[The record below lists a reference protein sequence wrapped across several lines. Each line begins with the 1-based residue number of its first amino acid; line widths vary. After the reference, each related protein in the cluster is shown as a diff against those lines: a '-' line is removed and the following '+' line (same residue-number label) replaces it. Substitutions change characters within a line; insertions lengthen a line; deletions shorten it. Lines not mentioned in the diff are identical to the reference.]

1 MINKIYFTFLLIF
14 SLSLLGDPY
23 APLNFPSYNPFT
35 LKFIHFDNKTLGNY
49 RETNHLSISVENS
62 SFAVKEKINN
72 DQLTIDGEIAKVSI
86 NYFRKVSDNLTLN
99 VSLPLYSFNRGFL
112 DSPIEQWHDLFGLS
126 DGSRVDLPK
135 SQLNYEVLSGSNK
148 ERIHDS
154 DIGIGDIQISTK
166 LNFYSKNRSNLY
178 LITSLEIPTGSKKK
192 YFGNNEFDGLIALNL
207 KNHLKDNLV
216 INSVFG
222 VSIISQ
228 NHNFILRERNTSYF
242 SKVLLSWKPQYFL
255 SRKAINPLI
264 YKINFEVFEPK
275 IKSDFKA
282 LGDEYYV
289 FGLGA
294 TFEFAKD
301 KYFNFGFSEDLKVNS
316 SADFSFVFGFEI
328 EI

>member
-1 MINKIYFTFLLIF
+1 M
-14 SLSLLGDPY
+14 
-23 APLNFPSYNPFT
+23 
-35 LKFIHFDNKTLGNY
+35 
-49 RETNHLSISVENS
+49 
-62 SFAVKEKINN
+62 
-72 DQLTIDGEIAKVSI
+72 
-86 NYFRKVSDNLTLN
+86 N
-99 VSLPLYSFNRGFL
+99 VSLPIYSFNKGFL
-112 DSPIEQWHDLFGLS
+112 DNPIEQWHDLFGLS

-135 SQLNYEVLSGSNK
+135 SQLNFEVLSGSNK
-148 ERIHDS
+148 ERINDS
-154 DIGIGDIQISTK
+154 NIGIGDIQISTK
-166 LNFYSKNRSNLY
+166 LNFYSKNKSDLY
-178 LITSLEIPTGSKKK
+178 FITSLEIPTGSKKK
-192 YFGNNEFDGLIALNL
+192 YFGNDELDGIIALNL
-207 KNHLKDNLV
+207 KNHLKDNLI

-222 VSIISQ
+222 VSIINQ
-228 NHNFILRERNTSYF
+228 NHNFIFRERNTSYF

-255 SRKAINPLI
+255 SRQAINPLI

>member
-72 DQLTIDGEIAKVSI
+72 DQLTLDGEIAKVSI

-99 VSLPLYSFNRGFL
+99 VSLPIYSFNKGFL
-112 DSPIEQWHDLFGLS
+112 DNPIEQWHDLFGLS

-135 SQLNYEVLSGSNK
+135 RQLNFEVLSDSNK
-148 ERIHDS
+148 ERIQDS
-154 DIGIGDIQISTK
+154 NIGIGDIQISTK
-166 LNFYSKNRSNLY
+166 LNFYSKNRSDLY
-178 LITSLEIPTGSKKK
+178 LITSLEIPTGSIKK
-192 YFGNNEFDGLIALNL
+192 YFGNDEFDGLIALNL

-222 VSIISQ
+222 ISIINQ
-228 NHNFILRERNTSYF
+228 NRNFVLRERNTSYF

-255 SRKAINPLI
+255 SRKSINPLI

-275 IKSDFKA
+275 IKSDFKT

-316 SADFSFVFGFEI
+316 SADFSFIFGFEI

>member
-35 LKFIHFDNKTLGNY
+35 LKFIHFDNRTLGNY
-49 RETNHLSISVENS
+49 RETNHLSVSVENS
-62 SFAVKEKINN
+62 SFAVIENINK
-72 DQLTIDGEIAKVSI
+72 DQLTLDGETTKTSI
-86 NYFRKVSDNLTLN
+86 NYARKLSDILTLN
-99 VSLPLYSFNRGFL
+99 VSLPIYSFSRGFL

-135 SQLNYEVLSGSNK
+135 SQLNFEVLSGSYK
-148 ERIHDS
+148 ERINDS
-154 DIGIGDIQISTK
+154 DIGIGDIQVSTK
-166 LNFYSKNRSNLY
+166 LNFYSKNRSVLY

-192 YFGNNEFDGLIALNL
+192 YFGNDELDGLIALNL
-207 KNHLKDNLV
+207 KNHLRDNLV

-222 VSIISQ
+222 VSIINQ
-228 NHNFILRERNTSYF
+228 NHNFIFRERNTSYF

-255 SRKAINPLI
+255 SRQAINPLI
-264 YKINFEVFEPK
+264 YKINFEIFEPK

-294 TFEFAKD
+294 TYEYAKD

-328 EI
+328 KI

>member
-35 LKFIHFDNKTLGNY
+35 LKFIHFDNRTLGNY
-49 RETNHLSISVENS
+49 RETNHLSVSVENS

-72 DQLTIDGEIAKVSI
+72 DHLTLDGEIVKTSI
-86 NYFRKVSDNLTLN
+86 NYFRKLSDNLTLN
-99 VSLPLYSFNRGFL
+99 VSLPIYSFSRGFL

-126 DGSRVDLPK
+126 DGSRVNLSK
-135 SQLNYEVLSGSNK
+135 SQLNFEILSGSNK
-148 ERIHDS
+148 ERIQDS

-166 LNFYSKNRSNLY
+166 LNFYSKNRSDLY
-178 LITSLEIPTGSKKK
+178 LITSLEIPTGNKKK
-192 YFGNNEFDGLIALNL
+192 YFGNDEFDGLIALNL

-222 VSIISQ
+222 VSIINQ

-255 SRKAINPLI
+255 SRQAINPLI

-294 TFEFAKD
+294 TFEYAKD

-328 EI
+328 KI

>member
-72 DQLTIDGEIAKVSI
+72 DQLTLDGEIAKVSI

-99 VSLPLYSFNRGFL
+99 VSLPIYSFNKGFL
-112 DSPIEQWHDLFGLS
+112 DNPIEQWHDLFGLS

-135 SQLNYEVLSGSNK
+135 SQLNFEVLSDSNK
-148 ERIHDS
+148 ERIQDS
-154 DIGIGDIQISTK
+154 NIGIGDIQISTK
-166 LNFYSKNRSNLY
+166 LNFYSKNRSDLY
-178 LITSLEIPTGSKKK
+178 LITSLEIPTGSIKK
-192 YFGNNEFDGLIALNL
+192 YFGNDEFDGLIALNL

-222 VSIISQ
+222 VSIINQ
-228 NHNFILRERNTSYF
+228 NRNFVLRERNTSYF

-255 SRKAINPLI
+255 SRQAINPLI

-275 IKSDFKA
+275 IKSDFKT

-316 SADFSFVFGFEI
+316 SADFSFIFGFEI

>member
-72 DQLTIDGEIAKVSI
+72 DQLTLDGEIAKVSI
-86 NYFRKVSDNLTLN
+86 NYFRKVSDSLTLN
-99 VSLPLYSFNRGFL
+99 VSLPIYSFNKGFL
-112 DSPIEQWHDLFGLS
+112 DNPIEQWHDLFGLS

-135 SQLNYEVLSGSNK
+135 SQLNFEVLSDSNK
-148 ERIHDS
+148 ERIQDS
-154 DIGIGDIQISTK
+154 NIGIGDIQISTK
-166 LNFYSKNRSNLY
+166 LNFYSKNRSDLY
-178 LITSLEIPTGSKKK
+178 LITSLEIPTGSIKK
-192 YFGNNEFDGLIALNL
+192 YFGNDEFDGLIALNL

-222 VSIISQ
+222 VSIINQ
-228 NHNFILRERNTSYF
+228 NRNFVLRERNTSYF

-255 SRKAINPLI
+255 SRKSINPLI

-275 IKSDFKA
+275 IKSDFKT

-316 SADFSFVFGFEI
+316 SADFSFIFGFEI

>member
-35 LKFIHFDNKTLGNY
+35 LKFIHFDNRLLGNY
-49 RETNHLSISVENS
+49 RETNHLSISIENS
-62 SFAVKEKINN
+62 SFSVIENINN
-72 DQLTIDGEIAKVSI
+72 DQLTLDGETTKTSI
-86 NYFRKVSDNLTLN
+86 NCARKLSDILTLN
-99 VSLPLYSFNRGFL
+99 VSLPIYSFSRGFL
-112 DSPIEQWHDLFGLS
+112 DSPIEQWHDLLGLS

-135 SQLNYEVLSGSNK
+135 SQINFEVLSRSNK
-148 ERIHDS
+148 ERINDS

-178 LITSLEIPTGSKKK
+178 FITSLEIPTGSKKK
-192 YFGNNEFDGLIALNL
+192 YFGNDEFDGLIALNL
-207 KNHLKDNLV
+207 KNHLRDNLV

-222 VSIISQ
+222 VSIINQ
-228 NHNFILRERNTSYF
+228 NQNLLLRERNTSYF
-242 SKVLLSWKPQYFL
+242 SKVLLSWKPKYFL
-255 SRKAINPLI
+255 SRQAINPLI

-316 SADFSFVFGFEI
+316 SADFSFIFGFEI
-328 EI
+328 KI

>member
-35 LKFIHFDNKTLGNY
+35 LKFIHFDNRTLGNY
-49 RETNHLSISVENS
+49 RETNHLSVSVENS
-62 SFAVKEKINN
+62 SFAVLENINK
-72 DQLTIDGEIAKVSI
+72 DKLTLDGETTKTSI
-86 NYFRKVSDNLTLN
+86 NYARKLSDILTLN
-99 VSLPLYSFNRGFL
+99 VSLPIYSFSRGFL
-112 DSPIEQWHDLFGLS
+112 DSPIEQWHDLLGLS
-126 DGSRVDLPK
+126 HGSRVDLPK
-135 SQLNYEVLSGSNK
+135 SQINFEILSGSNK

-178 LITSLEIPTGSKKK
+178 FITSLEIPTGSKKK
-192 YFGNNEFDGLIALNL
+192 YFGNDEFDGLIAFNL

-222 VSIISQ
+222 VSIINQ

-275 IKSDFKA
+275 IKSEFKA

-294 TFEFAKD
+294 TFEFAKN

-328 EI
+328 KI

>member
-72 DQLTIDGEIAKVSI
+72 DQLTLDGEIAKVSI

-99 VSLPLYSFNRGFL
+99 VSLPIYSFNKGFL
-112 DSPIEQWHDLFGLS
+112 DNPIEQWHDLFGLS

-135 SQLNYEVLSGSNK
+135 SQLNFEVLSDSNK
-148 ERIHDS
+148 ERIQDS
-154 DIGIGDIQISTK
+154 NIGIGDIQISTK
-166 LNFYSKNRSNLY
+166 LNFYSKNRSDLY
-178 LITSLEIPTGSKKK
+178 LITSLEIPTGSIKK
-192 YFGNNEFDGLIALNL
+192 YFGNDEFDGLIALNL

-222 VSIISQ
+222 VSIINQ
-228 NHNFILRERNTSYF
+228 NHNFVLRERNTSYF

-255 SRKAINPLI
+255 SRKSINPLI

-275 IKSDFKA
+275 IKSDFKT

-316 SADFSFVFGFEI
+316 SADFSFIFGFEI

>member
-1 MINKIYFTFLLIF
+1 M
-14 SLSLLGDPY
+14 
-23 APLNFPSYNPFT
+23 
-35 LKFIHFDNKTLGNY
+35 
-49 RETNHLSISVENS
+49 SISVENS

-72 DQLTIDGEIAKVSI
+72 DQLILDGEIAKASI
-86 NYFRKVSDNLTLN
+86 NYFRKLSDNLTLN
-99 VSLPLYSFNRGFL
+99 VSLPIYSFNKGFL

-126 DGSRVDLPK
+126 DGSRVNLLK
-135 SQLNYEVLSGSNK
+135 SQLNFEVLSGSDKN
-148 ERIHDS
+148 RIHDS
-154 DIGIGDIQISTK
+154 NIGIGDIQISTK
-166 LNFYSKNRSNLY
+166 LNFYSKNRSDLY

-192 YFGNNEFDGLIALNL
+192 YFGNDEFDGLIALNL

-222 VSIISQ
+222 VSIINQ
-228 NHNFILRERNTSYF
+228 NHNFILREKNISYF

-255 SRKAINPLI
+255 SRKASNPLI

-282 LGDEYYV
+282 LGDEYFV

-316 SADFSFVFGFEI
+316 SADFSFIFGFEI

>member
-72 DQLTIDGEIAKVSI
+72 DQLTLDGEIAKVSI

-99 VSLPLYSFNRGFL
+99 VSLPIYSFNKGFL
-112 DSPIEQWHDLFGLS
+112 DNPIEQWHDLFGLS

-135 SQLNYEVLSGSNK
+135 SQLNFEVLSDSNK
-148 ERIHDS
+148 ERIQDS
-154 DIGIGDIQISTK
+154 NIGIGDIQISTK
-166 LNFYSKNRSNLY
+166 LNFYSKNRSDLY
-178 LITSLEIPTGSKKK
+178 LITSLEIPTGSIKK
-192 YFGNNEFDGLIALNL
+192 YFGNDEFDGLIALNL

-222 VSIISQ
+222 VSIINQ
-228 NHNFILRERNTSYF
+228 NRNFVLRERNTSYF

-255 SRKAINPLI
+255 SRKSINPLI

-275 IKSDFKA
+275 IKSDFKT
-282 LGDEYYV
+282 LGDEYFV

-316 SADFSFVFGFEI
+316 SADFSFIFGFEI

>member
-166 LNFYSKNRSNLY
+166 LNFYSKNRSDLY

-255 SRKAINPLI
+255 SRKANNPLI
-264 YKINFEVFEPK
+264 YKINFEIFEPK

-282 LGDEYYV
+282 LGDKYYV

>member
-1 MINKIYFTFLLIF
+1 LINKIYFTFLLIF

-62 SFAVKEKINN
+62 SFAVKENINN
-72 DQLTIDGEIAKVSI
+72 DQLTLDGEIAKVSI

-99 VSLPLYSFNRGFL
+99 VSLPIYSFNKGFL
-112 DSPIEQWHDLFGLS
+112 DNPIEQWHDLFGLS

-135 SQLNYEVLSGSNK
+135 SQLNFEVLSDSNK
-148 ERIHDS
+148 ERIQDS
-154 DIGIGDIQISTK
+154 NIGIGDIQISTK
-166 LNFYSKNRSNLY
+166 LNFYSKNRSDLY
-178 LITSLEIPTGSKKK
+178 LITSLEIPTGSIKK
-192 YFGNNEFDGLIALNL
+192 YFGNDEFGGLIALNL

-222 VSIISQ
+222 VSIINQ
-228 NHNFILRERNTSYF
+228 NHNFVLRERNTSYF

-255 SRKAINPLI
+255 SRKSINPLI

-275 IKSDFKA
+275 IKSDFKT

-316 SADFSFVFGFEI
+316 SADFSFIFGFEI

>member
-72 DQLTIDGEIAKVSI
+72 DQLTLDGEIAKVSI

-99 VSLPLYSFNRGFL
+99 VSLPIYSFNKGFL
-112 DSPIEQWHDLFGLS
+112 DNPIEQWHDLFGLS

-135 SQLNYEVLSGSNK
+135 SQLNFEVLSDSNK
-148 ERIHDS
+148 ERIQDS
-154 DIGIGDIQISTK
+154 NIGIGDIQISTK
-166 LNFYSKNRSNLY
+166 LNFYSKNRSDLY
-178 LITSLEIPTGSKKK
+178 LITSLEIPTGSIKK
-192 YFGNNEFDGLIALNL
+192 YFGNDEFDGLIALNL

-222 VSIISQ
+222 VSIINQ
-228 NHNFILRERNTSYF
+228 NRNFVLRERNTSYF

-255 SRKAINPLI
+255 SRKSINPLI

-316 SADFSFVFGFEI
+316 SADFSFIFGFEI

>member
-72 DQLTIDGEIAKVSI
+72 DQLTLDGEIAKVSI

-99 VSLPLYSFNRGFL
+99 VSLPIYSFNKGFL
-112 DSPIEQWHDLFGLS
+112 DNPIEQWHDLFGLS

-135 SQLNYEVLSGSNK
+135 SQLNFEVLSDSNK
-148 ERIHDS
+148 EGIQDS
-154 DIGIGDIQISTK
+154 NIGIGDIQISTK
-166 LNFYSKNRSNLY
+166 LNFYSKNRSDLY
-178 LITSLEIPTGSKKK
+178 LITSLEIPTGSIKK
-192 YFGNNEFDGLIALNL
+192 YFGNDEFDGLIALNL

-222 VSIISQ
+222 VSIINQ
-228 NHNFILRERNTSYF
+228 NHNFVLRERNTSYF

-255 SRKAINPLI
+255 SRKSINPLI

-275 IKSDFKA
+275 IKSDFKT

-316 SADFSFVFGFEI
+316 SADFSFIFGFEI

>member
-1 MINKIYFTFLLIF
+1 MKI
-14 SLSLLGDPY
+14 D
-23 APLNFPSYNPFT
+23 
-35 LKFIHFDNKTLGNY
+35 
-49 RETNHLSISVENS
+49 VECQS
-62 SFAVKEKINN
+62 K
-72 DQLTIDGEIAKVSI
+72 
-86 NYFRKVSDNLTLN
+86 
-99 VSLPLYSFNRGFL
+99 
-112 DSPIEQWHDLFGLS
+112 
-126 DGSRVDLPK
+126 
-135 SQLNYEVLSGSNK
+135 
-148 ERIHDS
+148 RIIYDV
-154 DIGIGDIQISTK
+154 IYVK
-166 LNFYSKNRSNLY
+166 LNFYSKNRSDLY

-275 IKSDFKA
+275 IKSDFKT

-316 SADFSFVFGFEI
+316 SADFSFIFGFEI

>member
-35 LKFIHFDNKTLGNY
+35 LKFIHFDNRTLGNY
-49 RETNHLSISVENS
+49 RETNHLSVSVENS
-62 SFAVKEKINN
+62 SFAVIENINK
-72 DQLTIDGEIAKVSI
+72 DQLTLDGETTKTSI
-86 NYFRKVSDNLTLN
+86 NYAKKLSDILTLN
-99 VSLPLYSFNRGFL
+99 VSLPIYSFSRGFL
-112 DSPIEQWHDLFGLS
+112 DSPIEQWHDLLGLS
-126 DGSRVDLPK
+126 HGSRVDLPK
-135 SQLNYEVLSGSNK
+135 SQINFEILSGSNK

-178 LITSLEIPTGSKKK
+178 FITSLEIPTGSKKK
-192 YFGNNEFDGLIALNL
+192 SFGNDEFDGLIAFNL

-222 VSIISQ
+222 VSIINK
-228 NHNFILRERNTSYF
+228 NHNFTLRERNTSYF

-275 IKSDFKA
+275 IKSEFKA

-294 TFEFAKD
+294 TFEFAKN

-316 SADFSFVFGFEI
+316 TADFSFVFGFEI
-328 EI
+328 KI

>member
-72 DQLTIDGEIAKVSI
+72 DQLTLDGEIAKVSI

-99 VSLPLYSFNRGFL
+99 VSLPIYSFNKGFL
-112 DSPIEQWHDLFGLS
+112 DNPIEQWHDLFGLS

-135 SQLNYEVLSGSNK
+135 SQLNFEVLSDSNK
-148 ERIHDS
+148 ERIQDS
-154 DIGIGDIQISTK
+154 NIGIGDIQISTK
-166 LNFYSKNRSNLY
+166 LNFYSKNRSDLY
-178 LITSLEIPTGSKKK
+178 LITSLEIPTGSIKK
-192 YFGNNEFDGLIALNL
+192 YFGNDEFDGLIALNL

-222 VSIISQ
+222 ISIINQ
-228 NHNFILRERNTSYF
+228 NRNFVLRERNTSYF

-255 SRKAINPLI
+255 SRKSINPLI

-275 IKSDFKA
+275 IKSDFKT

-316 SADFSFVFGFEI
+316 SADFSFIFGFEI

>member
-72 DQLTIDGEIAKVSI
+72 DQLTLDGEIAKVSI

-99 VSLPLYSFNRGFL
+99 VSLPIYSFNKGFL
-112 DSPIEQWHDLFGLS
+112 DNPIEQWHNLFGLS

-135 SQLNYEVLSGSNK
+135 SQLNFEVLSDSNK
-148 ERIHDS
+148 ERIQDS

-166 LNFYSKNRSNLY
+166 LNFYSKNRSDLY
-178 LITSLEIPTGSKKK
+178 LITSLEIPTGSIKK
-192 YFGNNEFDGLIALNL
+192 YFGNDEFDGLIALNL

-222 VSIISQ
+222 VSIINQ
-228 NHNFILRERNTSYF
+228 NRNFVLRERNTSYF

-255 SRKAINPLI
+255 SRQAINPLI

-275 IKSDFKA
+275 IKSDFKT

-316 SADFSFVFGFEI
+316 SADFSFIFGFEI

>member
-1 MINKIYFTFLLIF
+1 MINKIYFTFLFIF

-35 LKFIHFDNKTLGNY
+35 LKFIHFDNRTLGNY

-62 SFAVKEKINN
+62 SFAVKENINN
-72 DQLTIDGEIAKVSI
+72 NQLTLDGEIVKTSI
-86 NYFRKVSDNLTLN
+86 NYFRKLSDVLTLN
-99 VSLPLYSFNRGFL
+99 VTLPIYSFSRGFL
-112 DSPIEQWHDLFGLS
+112 DSPIEQWHDLFDLS

-135 SQLNYEVLSGSNK
+135 SQLNFEVLSGSNK
-148 ERIHDS
+148 ERINDAY
-154 DIGIGDIQISTK
+154 IGIGDIQISTR
-166 LNFYSKNRSNLY
+166 LNFYSKNRRDLY
-178 LITSLEIPTGSKKK
+178 FITSLEIPTGSKKK
-192 YFGNNEFDGLIALNL
+192 YFGNDEFDGLIAINL
-207 KNHLKDNLV
+207 ENRLRDNLV

-222 VSIISQ
+222 ISIINQ
-228 NHNFILRERNTSYF
+228 NHNFLLRERNTSYF

-255 SRKAINPLI
+255 SMKAINPLI
-264 YKINFEVFEPK
+264 YKINFEIFEPK

-328 EI
+328 KI

>member
-35 LKFIHFDNKTLGNY
+35 LKFIHFDNRTLGNY
-49 RETNHLSISVENS
+49 RETNHLSVSVENS
-62 SFAVKEKINN
+62 SFAVKEIINN
-72 DQLTIDGEIAKVSI
+72 DQLTLDGEIAKASI
-86 NYFRKVSDNLTLN
+86 NYFRKLSDNLTLN
-99 VSLPLYSFNRGFL
+99 VSLPIYSFSRGFL

-135 SQLNYEVLSGSNK
+135 SQLNFEVLSGSNK
-148 ERIHDS
+148 VKINDS

-166 LNFYSKNRSNLY
+166 LNFYSKNKSDLY
-178 LITSLEIPTGSKKK
+178 FITSLEIPTGNKKK
-192 YFGNNEFDGLIALNL
+192 YFGNDEFDGLIALNL
-207 KNHLKDNLV
+207 KSNLRDNLV

-222 VSIISQ
+222 VSIINQS
-228 NHNFILRERNTSYF
+228 HNSIFRERNTSYF

-255 SRKAINPLI
+255 SRQAINPLI
-264 YKINFEVFEPK
+264 YKINFEIFEPK

-282 LGDEYYV
+282 LGDEYYL

-328 EI
+328 KI

>member
-1 MINKIYFTFLLIF
+1 M
-14 SLSLLGDPY
+14 
-23 APLNFPSYNPFT
+23 
-35 LKFIHFDNKTLGNY
+35 
-49 RETNHLSISVENS
+49 
-62 SFAVKEKINN
+62 
-72 DQLTIDGEIAKVSI
+72 
-86 NYFRKVSDNLTLN
+86 N
-99 VSLPLYSFNRGFL
+99 VSLPIYSFNKGFL
-112 DSPIEQWHDLFGLS
+112 DNPIEQWHDLFGLS

-135 SQLNYEVLSGSNK
+135 SQLNFEVLSGSNK

-154 DIGIGDIQISTK
+154 NIGIGDIQISTK
-166 LNFYSKNRSNLY
+166 LNFYSKNRSDLY

-192 YFGNNEFDGLIALNL
+192 YFGNDEFDGLIALNL

-222 VSIISQ
+222 VSIINQ

-316 SADFSFVFGFEI
+316 SADFSFIFGFEI

>member
-14 SLSLLGDPY
+14 SLSLLSDPY

-72 DQLTIDGEIAKVSI
+72 DQLTLDGEIAKVSI

-99 VSLPLYSFNRGFL
+99 VSLPIYSFNKGFL
-112 DSPIEQWHDLFGLS
+112 DNPIEQWHDLFGLS

-135 SQLNYEVLSGSNK
+135 SQQNFEVLSNSNR
-148 ERIHDS
+148 ERIQDS
-154 DIGIGDIQISTK
+154 NIGIGDIQISTK
-166 LNFYSKNRSNLY
+166 LNFYSKNRSDLY
-178 LITSLEIPTGSKKK
+178 LITSLEIPTGSIKK
-192 YFGNNEFDGLIALNL
+192 YFGNDEFDGLIALNL
-207 KNHLKDNLV
+207 KNYLKDNLV

-222 VSIISQ
+222 VSIINQ
-228 NHNFILRERNTSYF
+228 NRNFVLRERNTSYF

-255 SRKAINPLI
+255 SRKSINPLI

-275 IKSDFKA
+275 IKSDFKT

-316 SADFSFVFGFEI
+316 SADFSFIFGFEI

>member
-23 APLNFPSYNPFT
+23 APINFPSYNPFT
-35 LKFIHFDNKTLGNY
+35 LKFIHFDNRILGNY
-49 RETNHLSISVENS
+49 REANHLSISVENS
-62 SFAVKEKINN
+62 SYAVKEKINN
-72 DQLTIDGEIAKVSI
+72 DQLTLDGEIVKTSI
-86 NYFRKVSDNLTLN
+86 NYFRKLSNNLTLN
-99 VSLPLYSFNRGFL
+99 VSLPIYSFSRGFL
-112 DSPIEQWHDLFGLS
+112 DTPIEQWHDLFGLS

-135 SQLNYEVLSGSNK
+135 SQLNFEVLSGSNK
-148 ERIHDS
+148 EIIRDS
-154 DIGIGDIQISTK
+154 NIGIGDIQISTK
-166 LNFYSKNRSNLY
+166 LNFYSKNISDLF

-192 YFGNNEFDGLIALNL
+192 YFGNDEFDGLIALNL

-222 VSIISQ
+222 VSMINQ

>member
-35 LKFIHFDNKTLGNY
+35 LKFIHFDNRTLGNY
-49 RETNHLSISVENS
+49 QETNHLSISVENS

-72 DQLTIDGEIAKVSI
+72 DQLTLDGEIAKTSI
-86 NYFRKVSDNLTLN
+86 NYFRKLSDNLTLN
-99 VSLPLYSFNRGFL
+99 VSLPIYSFSRGFL

-126 DGSRVDLPK
+126 DGSRVDLSK
-135 SQLNYEVLSGSNK
+135 SQLNFEILSGSNK
-148 ERIHDS
+148 ERVHDS

-166 LNFYSKNRSNLY
+166 LNFYSKKRSNLY

-192 YFGNNEFDGLIALNL
+192 YFGNDEFDGLIALNI

-222 VSIISQ
+222 VSIINQ

>member
-35 LKFIHFDNKTLGNY
+35 LKFIHFDNRTLGNY
-49 RETNHLSISVENS
+49 QETNHLSISVENS

-72 DQLTIDGEIAKVSI
+72 DQLTLDGEIAKISI
-86 NYFRKVSDNLTLN
+86 NHFRKLSDNLTLN
-99 VSLPLYSFNRGFL
+99 VSLPIYSFSRGFL

-126 DGSRVDLPK
+126 DGSRVDLSK
-135 SQLNYEVLSGSNK
+135 SQLNFEILSGSNK
-148 ERIHDS
+148 ERVHDS

-192 YFGNNEFDGLIALNL
+192 YFGNDEFDGLIALNI

-222 VSIISQ
+222 VSIINQ
-228 NHNFILRERNTSYF
+228 NHNFIFEERNTNYF

>member
-72 DQLTIDGEIAKVSI
+72 DQLTLDGEIAKVSI

-99 VSLPLYSFNRGFL
+99 VSLPIYSFNKGFL
-112 DSPIEQWHDLFGLS
+112 DNPIEQWHDLFGLS

-135 SQLNYEVLSGSNK
+135 SQLNFEVLSDSNK
-148 ERIHDS
+148 ERIQDS
-154 DIGIGDIQISTK
+154 NIGIGDIQISTK
-166 LNFYSKNRSNLY
+166 LNFYSKNRSDLY
-178 LITSLEIPTGSKKK
+178 LITSLEIPTGSIKK
-192 YFGNNEFDGLIALNL
+192 YFGNDEFDGLIALNL

-222 VSIISQ
+222 VSIINQ
-228 NHNFILRERNTSYF
+228 NHNFVLREKNISYF

-255 SRKAINPLI
+255 SRKSINPLI

-316 SADFSFVFGFEI
+316 SADFSFIFGFEI

>member
-35 LKFIHFDNKTLGNY
+35 LKFIHFNNRALGNY

-72 DQLTIDGEIAKVSI
+72 DQLTLDGEIAKVSI

-99 VSLPLYSFNRGFL
+99 VSLPIYSFNKGFL
-112 DSPIEQWHDLFGLS
+112 DNPIEQWHNLFGLS

-135 SQLNYEVLSGSNK
+135 SQLNFEVLSDSNR
-148 ERIHDS
+148 ERIQDS
-154 DIGIGDIQISTK
+154 NIGIGDIQISTK
-166 LNFYSKNRSNLY
+166 LNFYSKNRSDLY
-178 LITSLEIPTGSKKK
+178 LITSLEIPTGSIKK
-192 YFGNNEFDGLIALNL
+192 YFGNDEFDGLIALNL

-222 VSIISQ
+222 VSIINQ
-228 NHNFILRERNTSYF
+228 NRNFVLRERNTSYF

-255 SRKAINPLI
+255 SRQAINPLI

-275 IKSDFKA
+275 IKSDFKT

-316 SADFSFVFGFEI
+316 SADFSFIFGFEI